1 MSDLHNRLR
10 LLEHENQ
17 QLRLDYKN
25 ANDYKDLVSE
35 NKVIKIQL
43 NKLKTTLIS
52 ERKMTSSESGE
63 VSTRRDISTRRD
75 KSYQSPSNLTYQNS
89 DKKGLNLEQ
98 ALTPLA

>member
-35 NKVIKIQL
+35 NKVIKIEL

-52 ERKMTSSESGE
+52 DRRRTSIQDSP
-63 VSTRRDISTRRD
+63 STTRRD

-89 DKKGLNLEQ
+89 DKRGFNIEK
-98 ALTPLA
+98 ALSPLA